1 MSPLGNKVTSH
12 RSGTVIILNIKIIIM
27 INTQN
32 KSRNV
37 KKIESLFTI
46 VNTNRNTI
54 AMTVT
59 MSSFSLLIVLFA
71 VLNTAVITAYGQ
83 QTDTINAS
91 KIVNASKDKVW
102 EIVSDVDQNQAYW
115 PITIL
120 KSIEKTKNTIERDV
134 TVPAPPFMDNKAHQT
149 ITLNPEQ
156 FTIIENQ
163 TQGAVTGVKTISLVQ
178 PEKENNNN
186 VTEIRVVWNLDL
198 SKVPGIGQGFAKNG
212 ISNSVTEALDK
223 IAIATTKDTRT

>member
-1 MSPLGNKVTSH
+1 
-12 RSGTVIILNIKIIIM
+12 M

>member
-1 MSPLGNKVTSH
+1 
-12 RSGTVIILNIKIIIM
+12 M

-71 VLNTAVITAYGQ
+71 GLNTAVITAYGQ

-134 TVPAPPFMDNKAHQT
+134 TVPAPPFMDNKAHQI

-212 ISNSVTEALDK
+212 ISNSVIEALDK
-223 IAIATTKDTRT
+223 IAIATTNDTRT